1 VFALNE
7 VPPEVLWVGMAGL
20 TPYVIT
26 SFTTLSLAWDINY
39 AREMGMGYLV
49 NPETADAL
57 LHLLE
62 PIQIGL
68 GAIILR

>member
-1 VFALNE
+1 
-7 VPPEVLWVGMAGL
+7 MAGL

-26 SFTTLSLAWDINY
+26 SFSTLYLAWDINY
-39 AREMGMGYLV
+39 AREMGMGYFV